1 MVTIPP
7 VSSDTERKRRRTDSR
22 NRGLIRFLSVAWLIT
37 IAVLLAFL
45 WCAYDSYQRFET
57 TAQRNSRIQELRG
70 RIVHLDEVLTMSARM
85 GAVTGDP
92 SWELRYRRYVSE
104 LDAAIKEAMTQA
116 MGVETTKQTDEANA
130 VLIQYED
137 RAFDLTRLG
146 QLDEAKALLFS
157 QEYAG
162 QKAIYAEG
170 MENLGHQLDESAAA
184 AMRSQRARV
193 SFQLIG
199 GAVAIVLLLVG
210 WIVILRIV
218 SQWLSTRNKLDK
230 IERDLDIARE
240 IQRGLLPKQPPG
252 VLGFEIEG
260 WNRPADQTG
269 GDYFDWMT
277 LPDGRTLIALAD
289 VAGHG
294 IGPALIVAICRAHM
308 RAAAVNEEVAL
319 VSAIARVN
327 DLLCLDI
334 PDERFVTA
342 AVGVL
347 QPDTNHMSLVSAGQ
361 APLFF
366 YHAATGE
373 VENWPADGM
382 PLGIEPGITFRTA
395 RDVQFEEGDA
405 LILVTDGFFEW
416 ANSAGEQY
424 GMERLEAFVGANAS
438 KKPTAFIEA
447 LHVNVVAHAQGEV
460 QPDDL
465 TVVVVKRSATVSK
478 CHSGSLMTQ
487 QISDQN

>member
-1 MVTIPP
+1 M
-7 VSSDTERKRRRTDSR
+7 
-22 NRGLIRFLSVAWLIT
+22 
-37 IAVLLAFL
+37 
-45 WCAYDSYQRFET
+45 C
-57 TAQRNSRIQELRG
+57 
-70 RIVHLDEVLTMSARM
+70 
-85 GAVTGDP
+85 AVTGDP
-92 SWELRYRRYVSE
+92 SWESRYRRYVSE

-116 MGVETTKQTDEANA
+116 IGVKTTKQTDEAND
-130 VLIQYED
+130 VLIRYED
-137 RAFDLTRLG
+137 RAFDLARRG

-157 QEYAG
+157 QEYAD

-184 AMRSQRARV
+184 AMRSQRTRV

-210 WIVILRIV
+210 WIVVLRIA

-240 IQRGLLPKQPPG
+240 IQRGLLPKQPP
-252 VLGFEIEG
+252 VALGFEIEG
-260 WNRPADQTG
+260 WSRPADQTG

-277 LPDGRTLIALAD
+277 LPNGRTLIALAD
-289 VAGHG
+289 VTGHG
-294 IGPALIVAICRAHM
+294 IGPALIVAVCRAYM
-308 RAAAVNEEVAL
+308 RAAAVSEEGAL

-327 DLLCLDI
+327 DLLYLDI

-347 QPDTNHMSLVSAGQ
+347 CPDANEMSLVSAGQ
-361 APLFF
+361 GPLFF

-373 VENWPADGM
+373 VENWPADEM
-382 PLGIEPGITFRTA
+382 PLGIAPDVKFETA
-395 RDVQFEEGDA
+395 RDVHFEEDDA

-424 GMERLEAFVGANAS
+424 GMTRLEAFVGANAS

-447 LHVNVVAHAQGEV
+447 LHADVVAHAEGEV

-465 TVVVVKRSATVSK
+465 TVVVVRRSATVSK